1 MTLCILKNITSFIE
15 FKLVSFREGYLKLIS
30 HNVRTTGWRSEA
42 AELVTSITSKIHAS
56 TLLFSTCPICFIIII
71 IIIERMMIIIVV
83 CFYRILLLGILLL
96 LLLETI

>member
-71 IIIERMMIIIVV
+71 IERMMIIIVV

>member
-42 AELVTSITSKIHAS
+42 AELVITSKIHAS
-56 TLLFSTCPICFIIII
+56 TLLFSTCPICFII

>member
-42 AELVTSITSKIHAS
+42 AELVITSKIHAS
-56 TLLFSTCPICFIIII
+56 TLLFSTCPICFIII